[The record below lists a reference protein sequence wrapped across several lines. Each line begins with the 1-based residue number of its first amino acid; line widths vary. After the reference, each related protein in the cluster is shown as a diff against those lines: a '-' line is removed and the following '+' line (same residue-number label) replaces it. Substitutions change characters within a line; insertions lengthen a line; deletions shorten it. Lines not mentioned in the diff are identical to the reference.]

1 MSNKYVRCMRGLYER
16 KIIAILLSAI
26 ITIVMQISLLY
37 PSYQT
42 DATSDEQHEEEVIEK
57 DIKSSFFI
65 NPLKSQASLS
75 VSTVK
80 KALHL
85 MSVSTETTTTTTT
98 STTTTTTTSETTTT
112 TTTTTIST
120 TSETTTTTTTTVE
133 PTTAEEVF
141 ITEAEPTEE
150 VQVEDVIEE
159 DVPSE
164 DEPVDVPEEVVSE
177 AEPQELPI
185 SESDFILLCNC
196 VALEYGADWISVPEK
211 ALVVEVI
218 MNRVNHS
225 AYPNTIYGVI
235 SAPYQFSGSSS
246 YLNLNTYS
254 NRVTESVKEA
264 VRYYFD
270 HPEEFQHGYYGF
282 WGDGHR
288 NYFR

>member
-1 MSNKYVRCMRGLYER
+1 MSNKYVRCTRGMYER
-16 KIIAILLSAI
+16 RIIAIMLSAL
-26 ITIVMQISLLY
+26 ITIVVQTTLLF

-42 DATSDEQHEEEVIEK
+42 DATLDESQAEEVIEINK
-57 DIKSSFFI
+57 KPSFI
-65 NPLKSQASLS
+65 QNLVKTQALQTKNI
-75 VSTVK
+75 VND
-80 KALHL
+80 AIRL

-98 STTTTTTTSETTTT
+98 STTTTSTTSETTTT
-112 TTTTTIST
+112 TTTTST

-164 DEPVDVPEEVVSE
+164 DEPADVPEEVVSE
-177 AEPQELPI
+177 EEPQELPI

-211 ALVVEVI
+211 ALVVEVV

>member
-1 MSNKYVRCMRGLYER
+1 M
-16 KIIAILLSAI
+16 LSAV
-26 ITIVMQISLLY
+26 ITIVMQTALLY

-42 DATSDEQHEEEVIEK
+42 DASSDVQYEEEIIEK
-57 DIKSSFFI
+57 DNKSAFFI
-65 NPLKSQASLS
+65 NPIKIQAIMS
-75 VSTVK
+75 VSMVK
-80 KALHL
+80 NAIHL
-85 MSVSTETTTTTTT
+85 MSVSTETITTTT
-98 STTTTTTTSETTTT
+98 STTTSTTTTISETTTT
-112 TTTTTIST
+112 TTTTTTTST
-120 TSETTTTTTTTVE
+120 TSETTTTTTVE

-141 ITEAEPTEE
+141 IAEVEPTEE
-150 VQVEDVIEE
+150 VQVENVPVE

-164 DEPVDVPEEVVSE
+164 EQPVDVLEEVVSE
-177 AEPQELPI
+177 EEPQELPI

-196 VALEYGADWISVPEK
+196 VALEYGSDYISVPEK

-246 YLNLNTYS
+246 YLNLSTYS

-270 HPEEFQHGYYGF
+270 HPDEFQHGYYGF
-282 WGDGHR
+282 WGDGRR
-288 NYFR
+288 NHFR